1 MEGVNGGVSRW
12 ASPIL
17 RGFNPYKEGHPYDIK
32 KIRPE
37 ALFPPPKPRA
47 VFSARHPSKDVES
60 PQPSMNRAPRGEDRE
75 DSWDRW
81 VSYLYCPSSRFFD
94 RVFLQC
100 PSGRS
105 SAGSSAL
112 RLACGAFP
120 CGAFP
125 CGAFPCGE
133 ILGSRERSKSQPL
146 ATIPRL
152 GRGEHVRDCA
162 QNDAPHRSKSLNPYR
177 AG

>member
-1 MEGVNGGVSRW
+1 VGPLGVLF
-12 ASPIL
+12 IL
-17 RGFNPYKEGHPYDIK
+17 PV
-32 KIRPE
+32 
-37 ALFPPPKPRA
+37 LA
-47 VFSARHPSKDVES
+47 VFR
-60 PQPSMNRAPRGEDRE
+60 PRF
-75 DSWDRW
+75 
-81 VSYLYCPSSRFFD
+81 SSVPFW
-94 RVFLQC
+94 
-100 PSGRS
+100 RS

-112 RLACGAFP
+112 RLA
-120 CGAFP
+120 

>member
-1 MEGVNGGVSRW
+1 MEGVNGGASRW

-75 DSWDRW
+75 DSRGRW
-81 VSYLYCPSSRFFD
+81 VSYVYCPSSRFFD
-94 RVFLQC
+94 RGFLQC
-100 PSGRS
+100 LRAVRRLARRLYGSPAGRS
-105 SAGSSAL
+105 PAEKFSEVVSVASRT
-112 RLACGAFP
+112 RLQRFLATD
-120 CGAFP
+120 
-125 CGAFPCGE
+125 
-133 ILGSRERSKSQPL
+133 
-146 ATIPRL
+146 ATIPL
-152 GRGEHVRDCA
+152 GAGL
-162 QNDAPHRSKSLNPYR
+162 KSSSGPSL
-177 AG
+177 